1 MNIALEEL
9 ATPTRQAERATVL
22 SVEVPPFR
30 IAGEGESHWEV
41 NRERNRI
48 VESQRRFRQEQK
60 VCDKRFAL
68 LQLAALIDKFKSSVE
83 GQHEAIIKYA
93 KDNDLEEMLDFCVW
107 DTYSIDP
114 VLESNPVEAA
124 LKWMHSDHSC

>member
-1 MNIALEEL
+1 MIA
-9 ATPTRQAERATVL
+9 T
-22 SVEVPPFR
+22 
-30 IAGEGESHWEV
+30 
-41 NRERNRI
+41 
-48 VESQRRFRQEQK
+48 
-60 VCDKRFAL
+60 
-68 LQLAALIDKFKSSVE
+68 FKAYVE

-93 KDNDLEEMLDFCVW
+93 KDNDLDGMLDFCVW